1 MKKLAI
7 IVGGSSGIGK
17 SIVEALNEEYVVA
30 ECSRRG
36 NIKIDVTDRQSVDD
50 CFSFI
55 LKEYGRADFLVYC
68 SGFVE
73 VQGIKEITEDSWN
86 KTIETNITGAYRC
99 TQEFLKICNRGAK
112 IIYIS
117 STASLRP
124 SPGWSSYACSK
135 AALNSFTLT
144 MNEELKDDGIK
155 AYSLAVGRCNTD
167 LRKKLVPNEDGSKIM
182 QPESVA
188 EFIYNIIKNDNLLN
202 GQVIQVKQY

>member
-1 MKKLAI
+1 M
-7 IVGGSSGIGK
+7 
-17 SIVEALNEEYVVA
+17 
-30 ECSRRG
+30 
-36 NIKIDVTDRQSVDD
+36 
-50 CFSFI
+50 
-55 LKEYGRADFLVYC
+55 
-68 SGFVE
+68 
-73 VQGIKEITEDSWN
+73 
-86 KTIETNITGAYRC
+86 
-99 TQEFLKICNRGAK
+99 
-112 IIYIS
+112 
-117 STASLRP
+117 RP